1 MKMNDCFK
9 LKVGDRIVRVRT
21 GYQNMDHTKI
31 PVEPKVYTIS
41 WKGLGGD
48 KALKENVQRGFK
60 DTDGVWK
67 VYTGEIDNRCICEY
81 YETFEN
87 YISGN
92 YNKDI
97 ILDKS
102 KWNSL
107 EEFLIYKSE
116 NDHKKAL
123 EIEADRES
131 KIMEQK

>member
-1 MKMNDCFK
+1 MKIDDCFK
-9 LKVGDRIVRVRT
+9 LKVGDRIVLVRNK
-21 GYQNMDHTKI
+21 YENMDHTLI
-31 PVEPKVYTIS
+31 PVEPKVYTVS
-41 WKGLGGD
+41 WKASGVRSF
-48 KALKENVQRGFK
+48 KETVQSGFI
-60 DTDGVWK
+60 DYDGVWK
-67 VYTGEIDNRCICEY
+67 VYTGEVDNRIICEHF
-81 YETFEN
+81 ETFEN

-123 EIEADRES
+123 EIEADR
-131 KIMEQK
+131 KRKLTGK